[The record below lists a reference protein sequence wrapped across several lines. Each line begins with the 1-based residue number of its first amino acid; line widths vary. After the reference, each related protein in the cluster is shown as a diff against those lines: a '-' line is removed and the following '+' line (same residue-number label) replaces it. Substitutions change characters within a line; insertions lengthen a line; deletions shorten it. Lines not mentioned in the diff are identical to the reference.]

1 LSLVRFPVRRPVGLP
16 VRSVLGG
23 VFAFSPDQV
32 SSTQAF
38 YDPSDL
44 TSLYQSRTGGANVS
58 ADGQTVGIMLDK
70 SQMGGKTA
78 AAFIAG
84 AAEVV
89 APLDFETGWAYSGAI
104 VTPTSSNSYTAAGLA
119 NYYKEVL
126 TTGVTY
132 VLTITATFTSSSL
145 ILYNNI
151 SGTDTITS
159 LSSGVSK
166 TVIFTA
172 VNANFNI
179 RPGSAGDVTI
189 NNISIKAL
197 PGHHALAPSDAARP
211 LYKTAANTGKAG
223 YAAAMAAQPEL
234 VTNGTFDTDTDWTKG
249 TGWTIS
255 GGVATHDAVASGFL
269 NPITPIL
276 EENKTYLIS
285 WSVVGT
291 SGLSLRTG
299 TTSTVVVSDMH
310 AVSSAVVTVK
320 GGTALAV
327 YAHAGSMAGP
337 VSIDNVSVKE
347 VPAAYLH
354 RYVDYDGVDDVLNAT
369 LPNLGS
375 TASVWYMKQDGT
387 AVYAANQSI
396 SGAYALPAVD
406 MRGLI
411 IVDGPISASDQTKLA
426 TYYA

>member
-1 LSLVRFPVRRPVGLP
+1 MSLVRFPVRFPVRSP
-16 VRSVLGG
+16 VRSVLGDVSG
-23 VFAFSPDQV
+23 LAFSPDRV
-32 SSTQAF
+32 SGIQAWYDLPTSTSRWQDTGATVAATA
-38 YDPSDL
+38 PSD
-44 TSLYQSRTGGANVS
+44 
-58 ADGQTVGIMLDK
+58 
-70 SQMGGKTA
+70 
-78 AAFIAG
+78 
-84 AAEVV
+84 
-89 APLDFETGWAYSGAI
+89 P
-104 VTPTSSNSYTAAGLA
+104 
-119 NYYKEVL
+119 
-126 TTGVTY
+126 
-132 VLTITATFTSSSL
+132 
-145 ILYNNI
+145 
-151 SGTDTITS
+151 
-159 LSSGVSK
+159 
-166 TVIFTA
+166 
-172 VNANFNI
+172 I
-179 RPGSAGDVTI
+179 RLLQDVTA
-189 NNISIKAL
+189 N
-197 PGHHALAPSDAARP
+197 GRDGVAPSDAARG
-211 LYKTAANTGKAG
+211 LYKAAAATGRAG